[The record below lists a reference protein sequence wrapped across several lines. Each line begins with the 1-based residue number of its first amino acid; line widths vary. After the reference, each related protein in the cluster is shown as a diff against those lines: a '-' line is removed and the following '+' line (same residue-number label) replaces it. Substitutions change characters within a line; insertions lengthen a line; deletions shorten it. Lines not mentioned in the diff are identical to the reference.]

1 MGAGHDHSH
10 ATGWGTEYP
19 LSKLVQPEDL
29 ASFLQFTGPDQ
40 ELYNLQ
46 GSPLLLDDRW
56 IKMPDGQYRLSQSD
70 FARPYLNPLSHTH
83 DKFRGN
89 RFIPLKD
96 YLNILAGDKEIDNVD
111 DFLIDATSRMRD
123 SYGDP
128 IDLFSE
134 YGLQDLETLVD
145 TYNPYGN
152 VDQYTDVNTEL
163 LQRPFT
169 GFFRQYANE
178 PGIEALRYYMGQEN
192 PEPFYDVS
200 LEEFQPY
207 RGEELIDR
215 KFAYDWEDFDEYD
228 EAGSTLGRFNSE
240 EGDQIGIYDINLRNR
255 KNKAKH
261 TAMHE
266 LMHFLEKNYGM
277 AGYMDQPNRYNKLPN
292 SPYTKNVNWYRMMKR
307 GTDAHDIIYGIDK
320 LTRQSNDPLYKK
332 YLSGSISPDNFNAIQ
347 DTYNASKAANIK
359 DNYQIVN
366 KPKLAHTSDFPIRS
380 DISYDYKPPGTTYGP
395 AGMGGFNSGGI
406 ASLVI

>member
-29 ASFLQFTGPDQ
+29 AYFLQFTGPDQ

-56 IKMPDGQYRLSQSD
+56 VKMPDGEYRLSQNYKAQD
-70 FARPYLNPLSHTH
+70 YLNPSSY
-83 DKFRGN
+83 GEYSEN
-89 RFIPLKD
+89 RFIPLGD
-96 YLNILAGDKEIDNVD
+96 YLNILAANKDIDNVD

-123 SYGDP
+123 ANNYP
-128 IDLFSE
+128 IDLFDESNFHT
-134 YGLQDLETLVD
+134 LETLVD

-152 VDQYTDVNTEL
+152 VNEYTDVNTEL
-163 LQRPFT
+163 LQRPFS

-192 PEPFYDVS
+192 PQPFYDIS

-207 RGEELIDR
+207 RGEESIDR
-215 KFAYDWEDFDEYD
+215 KFAPSWDDLDEYD
-228 EAGSTLGRFNSE
+228 EAGDTLGRFNSE
-240 EGDQIGIYDINLRNR
+240 ESDQIGIYDINLRNR

-277 AGYMDQPNRYNKLPN
+277 AGYMDQPNRYNQFPD
-292 SPYTKNVNWYRMMKR
+292 SSGDNVNWHRMMKR
-307 GTDAHDIIYGIDK
+307 GYDAHDIIYGIDK
-320 LTRQSNDPLYKK
+320 LTRQSNHPLYRK

-347 DTYNASKAANIK
+347 NTYNASKAANIK

-366 KPKLAHTSDFPIRS
+366 KPKLANISDFPIRS